1 MRILAPWVSFSL
13 ESVARET
20 DTPGGQFRTVTLGSW
35 FESLA
40 REFVHFPREIN
51 KSLTYLN

>member
-51 KSLTYLN
+51 KSLTFLN